1 VATEVKFCGLTR
13 PEDARVAVESG
24 ASYLGVIF
32 AGGPRMVDAARAR
45 EILAGAPARVKRVGV
60 FGTQSVDEIA
70 RTAEEAGLDLVQLHA
85 DPDST
90 QVHAVRA
97 RTGRMVWGVLR
108 IEGSAVPARAEE
120 LFVAADAV
128 VVDAKVPG
136 ALGGTGTRVD
146 WLGVRDAL
154 ADARGRRALVLA
166 GGLNPDVVGEAIA
179 ALAPRAVDVSS
190 GVERAPG
197 IKDHARMR
205 AFMAAVA
212 RRDAV

>member
-1 VATEVKFCGLTR
+1 MATEVKFCGLTR
-13 PEDARVAVESG
+13 PEDARMAVDSG
-24 ASYLGVIF
+24 ALYVGVIF
-32 AGGPRMVDAARAR
+32 AGGPRVVDVVRAR
-45 EILAGAPARVKRVGV
+45 EILGEAPRRVKRVGV
-60 FGTQSVDEIA
+60 FGTQPVDEIA
-70 RTAEEAGLDLVQLHA
+70 RVADDAGLDVVQLHA
-85 DPDST
+85 DPDPA

-97 RTGRMVWGVLR
+97 RTGRLVWGVLR
-108 IEGSAVPARAEE
+108 IEGSAVPARAAE
-120 LFVAADAV
+120 LFGAADAV

-146 WLGVRDAL
+146 WLGVREAL
-154 ADARGRRALVLA
+154 AGARGGRPLVLA
-166 GGLNPDVVGEAIA
+166 GGLDPEVVGDAIA
-179 ALAPRAVDVSS
+179 ALAPRVVDVSS